1 MGVTQDIRDLAR
13 FEEILNVLFKHEFG
27 YLLERLRLKEYLPA
41 SRRFQAERFIEKD
54 TQPERIRMVFE
65 DLGGAFIKLGQ
76 LLSIRQD
83 LIPKEFCDEFRNL
96 QDNVRP
102 FPFKKVQEIIER
114 EYKKPLSQV
123 FRSISQEPV
132 AAASIGQVH
141 EATLKTGEKVVVKV
155 KRPGIE
161 KTFRT
166 DIDIMFHFAELIDK
180 HYPVGTI
187 EMAGIVKEFE
197 RYTEEELDYA
207 REAHNI
213 QRFYTNFLHD
223 PNVKIPRVYWSGTTA
238 DVIMMERIEG
248 TRLSALIK
256 RADPDIRKKVLRNLV
271 NAVFRQIFEYGFFH
285 GDPHPGNIFVIDSCR
300 IAFLDFGIVGVMH
313 PKMREKMSWLFI
325 NVIEGDLDGITDA
338 IMDLNMMEGS
348 IDKEVVKQDLFD
360 SLGEYYNT
368 ELSKIRLGEV
378 FHKLV
383 DLTRKDNVR
392 LPKDFVLLGKAIIT
406 LEGVALTLDKKFN
419 LVKEARPY
427 VKKAIERRTSP
438 QAIIKNIRRQAYN
451 FREFIV
457 NIPERASEF
466 VRNFREADVRLQ
478 TIDKDLRTL
487 TVEIDRSSNRV
498 SYGLLIT
505 GFLIT
510 GALTFSFDQVQIAG
524 ISAISFVSFSAAGIL
539 GFMLITSILR
549 ENR

>member
-114 EYKKPLSQV
+114 EYKKP
-123 FRSISQEPV
+123 
-132 AAASIGQVH
+132 
-141 EATLKTGEKVVVKV
+141 
-155 KRPGIE
+155 
-161 KTFRT
+161 FRT

-180 HYPVGTI
+180 HCPGGSI
-187 EMAGIVKEFE
+187 EMAGIVKEVE

-338 IMDLNMMEGS
+338 IMNLNMMEGS

-368 ELSKIRLGEV
+368 ELSKIKLGEV

>member
-213 QRFYTNFLHD
+213 QRFYTNFLRD
-223 PNVKIPRVYWSGTTA
+223 PNVKTPRVYWSGTTA
-238 DVIMMERIEG
+238 NAVMMERIQG
-248 TRLSALIK
+248 TRLSVFIK
-256 RADPDIRKKVLRNLV
+256 KS
-271 NAVFRQIFEYGFFH
+271 
-285 GDPHPGNIFVIDSCR
+285 DS
-300 IAFLDFGIVGVMH
+300 G
-313 PKMREKMSWLFI
+313 MR
-325 NVIEGDLDGITDA
+325 
-338 IMDLNMMEGS
+338 
-348 IDKEVVKQDLFD
+348 
-360 SLGEYYNT
+360 
-368 ELSKIRLGEV
+368 
-378 FHKLV
+378 
-383 DLTRKDNVR
+383 
-392 LPKDFVLLGKAIIT
+392 
-406 LEGVALTLDKKFN
+406 
-419 LVKEARPY
+419 
-427 VKKAIERRTSP
+427 
-438 QAIIKNIRRQAYN
+438 
-451 FREFIV
+451 
-457 NIPERASEF
+457 
-466 VRNFREADVRLQ
+466 
-478 TIDKDLRTL
+478 
-487 TVEIDRSSNRV
+487 
-498 SYGLLIT
+498 
-505 GFLIT
+505 
-510 GALTFSFDQVQIAG
+510 
-524 ISAISFVSFSAAGIL
+524 
-539 GFMLITSILR
+539 
-549 ENR
+549 

>member
-1 MGVTQDIRDLAR
+1 MINPLVLKAFLSVILEAQTFLFPYLKSSMTIDESLITSGSVLLSYEGSIYSYSQNNINLPSNVVAKPQFKVSVIYQSLIQDDQSLVVFNDVVSLKEVQNFQKYKSSKQKVVA
-13 FEEILNVLFKHEFG
+13 NVLN
-27 YLLERLRLKEYLPA
+27 
-41 SRRFQAERFIEKD
+41 S
-54 TQPERIRMVFE
+54 
-65 DLGGAFIKLGQ
+65 
-76 LLSIRQD
+76 S
-83 LIPKEFCDEFRNL
+83 
-96 QDNVRP
+96 
-102 FPFKKVQEIIER
+102 
-114 EYKKPLSQV
+114 
-123 FRSISQEPV
+123 
-132 AAASIGQVH
+132 
-141 EATLKTGEKVVVKV
+141 
-155 KRPGIE
+155 
-161 KTFRT
+161 
-166 DIDIMFHFAELIDK
+166 
-180 HYPVGTI
+180 
-187 EMAGIVKEFE
+187 
-197 RYTEEELDYA
+197 
-207 REAHNI
+207 
-213 QRFYTNFLHD
+213 
-223 PNVKIPRVYWSGTTA
+223 
-238 DVIMMERIEG
+238 ME
-248 TRLSALIK
+248 
-256 RADPDIRKKVLRNLV
+256 
-271 NAVFRQIFEYGFFH
+271 QIFVNRLFH
-285 GDPHPGNIFVIDSCR
+285 ADPHPGNIFVIDSCR

-325 NVIEGDLDGITDA
+325 NVIEGDLDGIADA